1 MDGRYVD
8 VYEGRDGNLK
18 VKEVHTYYNTTNT
31 NTHHVY
37 YCTRTTVVTGVHVLP
52 VCVYYSTHHK
62 HQTHTHAHAH
72 THTQQKCAV
81 LGVPHTLHDIHTYIM
96 YEHTCICMYM

>member
-52 VCVYYSTHHK
+52 VCVYYSTHQTPNTHTRTR
-62 HQTHTHAHAH
+62 THTHTAKVCSPRCT
-72 THTQQKCAV
+72 THT
-81 LGVPHTLHDIHTYIM
+81 T
-96 YEHTCICMYM
+96 